1 MADRK
6 RKFNLNNPKDIDEIL
21 KLLWD
26 DEDDQGQEEFGD
38 ESDTD
43 AEDNVETRQENSETE
58 QSDTSDEENEIESTN
73 FQENQTYYMG
83 RDKETKWFS
92 SAFPEG
98 RCQAHYITKRLPG
111 VIGEAK
117 TARTPLE
124 CWSQLVS
131 DEILEI
137 IVQSTN
143 QYIDSI
149 KSSFS
154 RARDATP
161 TDLIEL
167 KAFIGL
173 LFLIGI

>member
-1 MADRK
+1 MIVHK
-6 RKFNLNNPKDIDEIL
+6 EKEKLIQPLFPITGTTTFYLVEDIDEIQ

-43 AEDNVETRQENSETE
+43 AEDNVETREENSETE
-58 QSDTSDEENEIESTN
+58 QSDTSDEEDEIESTN

-98 RCQAHYITKRLPG
+98 RRQAHNITKRLPG

-117 TARTPLE
+117 TCVR
-124 CWSQLVS
+124 
-131 DEILEI
+131 
-137 IVQSTN
+137 
-143 QYIDSI
+143 
-149 KSSFS
+149 
-154 RARDATP
+154 
-161 TDLIEL
+161 
-167 KAFIGL
+167 
-173 LFLIGI
+173 